1 MTWLIVF
8 LMFCSF
14 GLGVCWN
21 IIWTNMKAL
30 DEMVKRHKQEDEM
43 FIAKFK
49 QGLDNITKDH
59 VENQSKNIDKLKASI
74 KK

>member
-1 MTWLIVF
+1 
-8 LMFCSF
+8 
-14 GLGVCWN
+14 
-21 IIWTNMKAL
+21 MKAL
-30 DEMVKRHKQEDEM
+30 DEMVKRHKQEEEM

>member
-30 DEMVKRHKQEDEM
+30 DEMVKRHKQEEEM